1 MTKPKRRLSKKEH
14 APHLFAPSVWPT
26 WLLIGLAWLIV
37 RLPLAWV
44 SALGRGSGSLLYRVA
59 PGRRKITLRNLEL
72 CFPDLDETERIELA
86 KQTFKNIGSGTLELM
101 IPWLNPGKS
110 LMHRFSVE
118 GHTHLT
124 NAVAQ
129 GRGVLLIGG
138 HYAVMDIICAPL
150 ARCGPIDVMY
160 RFNKNPAWEWL
171 QVKGR
176 RRYFDGVIER
186 QDTRQVLRRLRKGRV
201 VWYAP
206 DQDYGAKHSVF
217 VPFFGNQAATITA
230 TSRFAGINDSA
241 VVFYSHYRN
250 EDNSG
255 YHLHFSP
262 ALENYPTGDQKQDAI
277 TINRI
282 VEEAIRKQPDQ
293 YLWLHKRFKTQATD
307 KSARPY

>member
-1 MTKPKRRLSKKEH
+1 MTKPKRRLSKKER

-110 LMHRFSVE
+110 LMHRFSIE

-176 RRYFDGVIER
+176 RRYFEGVIER
-186 QDTRQVLRRLRKGRV
+186 QDTRQVLRRLKKGRV

-206 DQDYGAKHSVF
+206 DQDYGRKHSVF
-217 VPFFGNQAATITA
+217 APFFGVNAATITA
-230 TSRFAGINDSA
+230 TARFASLNNSPVLMFQHTRNDETGKWILKFHPVLA
-241 VVFYSHYRN
+241 
-250 EDNSG
+250 D
-255 YHLHFSP
+255 
-262 ALENYPTGDQKQDAI
+262 YPTGDEIADA
-277 TINRI
+277 TRMNSML
-282 VEEAIRKQPDQ
+282 ESLIRETPAQ
-293 YLWLHKRFKTQATD
+293 YLWLHKRFKT
-307 KSARPY
+307 RPEGEPSLY